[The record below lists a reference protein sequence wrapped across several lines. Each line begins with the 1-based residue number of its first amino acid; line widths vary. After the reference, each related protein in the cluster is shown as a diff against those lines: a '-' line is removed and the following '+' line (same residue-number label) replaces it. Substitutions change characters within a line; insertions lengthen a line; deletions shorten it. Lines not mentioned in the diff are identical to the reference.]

1 MAKEIKRIE
10 VLDKQ
15 QLENILIKLVN
26 MKGGGKHIASNNAKI
41 LINEEYRKALGS
53 ASLKI

>member
-41 LINEEYRKALGS
+41 LINKEYRKALGS

>member
-10 VLDKQ
+10 MLDKQ
-15 QLENILIKLVN
+15 QLENILIKLVDIKN
-26 MKGGGKHIASNNAKI
+26 AHRIVSNNAKI
-41 LINEEYRKALGS
+41 LINKEYRKALGS